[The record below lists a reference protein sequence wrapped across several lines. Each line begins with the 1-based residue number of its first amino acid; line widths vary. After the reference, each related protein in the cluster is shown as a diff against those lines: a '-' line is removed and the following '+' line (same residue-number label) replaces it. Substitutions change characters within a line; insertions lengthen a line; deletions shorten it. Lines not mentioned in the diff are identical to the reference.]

1 MKKIYRMM
9 TVCVFVVAALFLMTS
24 TGWAQKVVKIGFIG
38 PLTGP
43 NAAQGVGARNA
54 FDLAIREANASGKY
68 PFKIEMVALDDASD
82 PATGMAAALKLV
94 SDPAVAEVVWVLES
108 FYEYSKEQIAE
119 TMTQFLM
126 CEGLEVESL
135 DLLIEA
141 LSLYHEKNLDFAD
154 AVLAI
159 TALRKGPKTVYSFD
173 RHLNRVD
180 GLKRLE
186 PGHGNS

>member
-1 MKKIYRMM
+1 MKE
-9 TVCVFVVAALFLMTS
+9 A
-24 TGWAQKVVKIGFIG
+24 FIDANVILRY
-38 PLTGP
+38 LTKAP
-43 NAAQGVGARNA
+43 PAMAEASLNIFNEARN
-54 FDLAIREANASGKY
+54 GKISLLII
-68 PFKIEMVALDDASD
+68 PI
-82 PATGMAAALKLV
+82 T
-94 SDPAVAEVVWVLES
+94 VAETVWVLES
-108 FYEYSKEQIAE
+108 FYGYSKQQIAE

-135 DLLIEA
+135 DLLIGA

-159 TALRKGPKTVYSFD
+159 TALRKGPKVVYSFD